1 MQIQLTAQGKEYLRY
16 SERLIDEM
24 TYTESRLKGELT
36 TVKGELKLS
45 VPSTMAT
52 KLLANQLVNLC
63 LFTQSL

>member
-1 MQIQLTAQGKEYLRY
+1 MFSRNFHQHYILRP

-36 TVKGELKLS
+36 TVKGKLKLS
-45 VPSTMAT
+45 VPSAMTT